1 MTERTM
7 KILEA
12 VVENFIISGKPIS
25 SIDLYRRYKFGIRPA
40 MIRSEL
46 EELVDKGFLEQPY
59 YSSGRIPANQG
70 YEFFIRRIIERMK
83 NTDFDEKNFDKLF
96 EADNWSDLV
105 CRISRRIGVFVA
117 AASKESI
124 CKSGF
129 ENMLKNLTEEML
141 EDIRN
146 IARDF
151 AYLEKRILSWRHKNN
166 EEFSVFVGRKNPFI
180 KSDSLA
186 TIAAKRQQ
194 DNQETVI
201 IAIGPKRMN
210 YYKIIKILKVI
221 QKSNKLNKLCLI

>member
-1 MTERTM
+1 MTERTI

-12 VVENFIISGKPIS
+12 VVENFILSGKPVS

-46 EELVDKGFLEQPY
+46 EELVKEGFLEQPY
-59 YSSGRIPANQG
+59 HSSGRIPANRG
-70 YEFFIRRIIERMK
+70 YEFFIRRTIEK
-83 NTDFDEKNFDKLF
+83 IENTNCNEKSFGHLF
-96 EADNWSDLV
+96 EVSTWFDLV
-105 CRISRRIGVFVA
+105 CRISHQMGILVA
-117 AASKESI
+117 ATNKKFV

-151 AYLEKRILSWRHKNN
+151 AYLERKILNWRFKNDDN
-166 EEFSVFVGRKNPFI
+166 FLVFVGKKNPFI
-180 KSDSLA
+180 KSDSLT
-186 TIAAKRQQ
+186 TITARRRG
-194 DNQETVI
+194 NNGETII

-210 YYKIIKILKVI
+210 YQRTIEIFKVI
-221 QKSNKLNKLCLI
+221 QKSDKLKKLSI